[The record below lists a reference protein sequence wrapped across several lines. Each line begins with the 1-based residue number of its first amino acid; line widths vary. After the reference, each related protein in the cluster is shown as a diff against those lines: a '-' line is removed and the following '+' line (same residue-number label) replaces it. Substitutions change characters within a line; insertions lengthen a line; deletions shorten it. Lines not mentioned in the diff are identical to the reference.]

1 MGTRHRGTNEEIN
14 ALNAFIKLARS
25 AESVTVRIQTAL
37 PATLTITQFGVLDA
51 LYHIGPL
58 CQSELAEKLL
68 KSGGNLTLVVDNLEK
83 AGYVLR
89 ERDPAD
95 RRFVV
100 VKLTENGQA
109 FIANLWPKVVGK
121 VTREMNALSFTELAD
136 LSRLCKKS
144 ASNVELIFI
153 LLKPACTRP
162 PRTDCITSRRFLPT
176 SAAICTSTPR
186 RWGCVS

>member
-51 LYHIGPL
+51 LYHIGSL

-136 LSRLCKKS
+136 LSRLCKKIG
-144 ASNVELIFI
+144 LQ
-153 LLKPACTRP
+153 R
-162 PRTDCITSRRFLPT
+162 
-176 SAAICTSTPR
+176 
-186 RWGCVS
+186 